1 MSGIQG
7 SISVVDTVSPAFQ
20 RYASMRSAK
29 GKGLNRTI
37 RNVMKLW
44 VNFAYKAI
52 KKDHAGKPQ
61 QIDADLKKIVS
72 HSSRARRAKGKSAD
86 EYRGTLAARL
96 FIFFAKD
103 PAAASALKGAAFYNK
118 VRKFVG
124 TRRAS
129 AGVHA
134 AGMFPAMRALMSPTG
149 PSRFKNPPGDLMER
163 TLNEAAEIMAENW
176 ASGRQKRS
184 VGIAGIVPNAFSG
197 TIAQVEAALEKII
210 LEEIQNEARA
220 AGLTVSP

>member
-7 SISVVDTVSPAFQ
+7 SMVVVDTVSPAFQ
-20 RYASMRSAK
+20 RYANMRAAK

-37 RNVMKLW
+37 RNVMKMW
-44 VNFAYKAI
+44 VSFAYAAI

-72 HSSRARRAKGKSAD
+72 HGVGMRKAKGKSAD

-103 PAAASALKGAAFYNK
+103 PAAASALRGAAFYSK
-118 VRKFVG
+118 VRAFAN

-134 AGMFPAMRALMSPTG
+134 AGMFPAMRALRTPTG
-149 PSRFKNPPGDLMER
+149 PSRFKNPPGNLMER
-163 TLNEAAEIMAENW
+163 TLDDAAEILAENW

-184 VGIAGIVPNAFSG
+184 VGIAGLVPDAFTG
-197 TIAQVEAALEKII
+197 KIAELEAALEKIL
-210 LEEIQNEARA
+210 LEEVKNEARA
-220 AGLTVSP
+220 AGLTVDP